1 MACPPT
7 SRLVPRRQE
16 PSPRLRR
23 GDKGKAVLDPGAT
36 DSAFRW
42 SVTLVRVS
50 ATRLTEF
57 SHGAGCACKLG
68 PDDLA
73 AIVGPLRNHP
83 ATSSPNLV
91 VGLQT
96 SDDGGVWELPSGET
110 LVQTVDFFTPIVDD
124 AYDWGRI
131 AAANALS
138 DVYAMGGTPITAL
151 QLVGWPRT
159 GLSFELLGEV
169 MRGGADVMA
178 TSGTTIVGGHSIDDP
193 EPKYGFA
200 VTGLVPRDG
209 VMTNAGARPGDRLIL
224 TKPLGMGIITTALK
238 RGVCPPGLAAAAV
251 ASMTTL
257 NADAVGPMQ
266 KVGANAATDI
276 TGFGLLGHLRE
287 MAIASS
293 VQAIIDVESVPVLE
307 GVRQLVAAGV
317 YAGGSERNL
326 TSVTSFITSDEVD
339 ETTVRILADAQTS
352 GGVLISVPSDRSDEM
367 VDALASAGTLA
378 ADVIGEIVGGRPHI
392 TLR

>member
-1 MACPPT
+1 MALILPLT
-7 SRLVPRRQE
+7 STVSITLT
-16 PSPRLRR
+16 
-23 GDKGKAVLDPGAT
+23 T
-36 DSAFRW
+36 DI
-42 SVTLVRVS
+42 
-50 ATRLTEF
+50 RLTAF
-57 SHGAGCACKLG
+57 SHGAGCACKLS
-68 PDDLA
+68 PDDLG
-73 AIVGPLRNHP
+73 AIVGPLRDHP
-83 ATSSPNLV
+83 ATSSPNLI

-96 SDDGGVWELPSGET
+96 SDDAGVWELPSGET

-124 AYDWGRI
+124 PYDWGRI

-151 QLVGWPRT
+151 QLVSWPRT
-159 GLSFELLGEV
+159 GLPFELLGKV
-169 MRGGADVMA
+169 VRGGADIMA

-209 VMTNAGARPGDRLIL
+209 VITNAGARLGDRLIL

-238 RGVCPPGLAAAAV
+238 RGVCPPELAEAAV
-251 ASMTTL
+251 ANMTTL
-257 NADAVGPMQ
+257 NADAVGPMH
-266 KVGANAATDI
+266 KVGARAATDI

-287 MAIASS
+287 MAIASG
-293 VQAIIDVESVPVLE
+293 VGAIIDVEAVPVLD
-307 GVRQLVAAGV
+307 GVRQLVEAGV

-352 GGVLISVPSDRSDEM
+352 GGLLISAPSDRSDEL
-367 VDALASAGTLA
+367 VHSLAAAGTLA
-378 ADVIGEIVGGRPHI
+378 ADVIGAIVAGPPHI